1 MPSEVFSS
9 SFVSHFDIFACLPS
23 FLGLAQVVSQ
33 AKAFYCLFES
43 LPGLSVAR
51 PFDSAGAA
59 KVLLCSEASE
69 ALTLV
74 SASSD
79 LSSFL
84 LLR

>member
-9 SFVSHFDIFACLPS
+9 SFVLHFDIFACLPS
-23 FLGLAQVVSQ
+23 FLGLAKDVSQ

-43 LPGLSVAR
+43 PPGLSVAR
-51 PFDSAGAA
+51 PLDPAGAA
-59 KVLLCSEASE
+59 KGLLYSEASE
-69 ALTLV
+69 ALSLV